1 VPGVPTFVKKLEE
14 KMGAKLVK
22 FSVESF
28 PETRVIGKSA
38 VVKTEAAIDDRTIE
52 ELWEGMVR
60 DGDLDFLLGL
70 PVRATPSP
78 DTVGWM
84 GDWQPGAETYT
95 YLAGILAQANA
106 SVPEGYVYRDIAGCE
121 MAVGWLQEIEGDE
134 GGNIHADASY
144 HINKAMQEHGY
155 EFDGSHGLF
164 EMEYYSHE
172 RFRIPE
178 ECGEHVILDFYSPCK
193 KAR

>member
-1 VPGVPTFVKKLEE
+1 
-14 KMGAKLVK
+14 MGAKLVK

-28 PETRVIGKSA
+28 PNTRVIGKS
-38 VVKTEAAIDDRTIE
+38 VVIKSEAAIDDRTIE
-52 ELWEGMVR
+52 ELWGGMAR
-60 DGDLDFLLGL
+60 EGDLDFLLGL
-70 PVRATPSP
+70 PDCVTPSP
-78 DTVGWM
+78 DMVGWM

-106 SVPEGYVYRDIAGCE
+106 PVPEGYVYRDMAECE

-155 EFDGSHGLF
+155 EYDGSHGLF

-178 ECGEHVILDFYSPCK
+178 QRGEKVILDFYSPCK
-193 KAR
+193 KIG

>member
-1 VPGVPTFVKKLEE
+1 
-14 KMGAKLVK
+14 MGAKLVK

-38 VVKTEAAIDDRTIE
+38 AVKTEAAIDDRTIE
-52 ELWEGMVR
+52 ELWEGMAR

-70 PVRATPSP
+70 PDRATPSP

-95 YLAGILAQANA
+95 YLAGILAQAGA
-106 SVPEGYVYRDIAGCE
+106 PVPEGYVYRDMAACE
-121 MAVGWLQEIEGDE
+121 MAVGWLQETDGDE

-155 EFDGSHGLF
+155 EYDGSHGLF

-178 ECGEHVILDFYSPCK
+178 QRGEHVILDFCSPCK
-193 KAR
+193 KAG